1 MISNLGAES
10 TDVLVTPRMDKV
22 NLTNNAEAINAI
34 TGEKLPI
41 KNGSFN
47 VNLASFDYALVWV
60 K

>member
-1 MISNLGAES
+1 MKLKNSITA
-10 TDVLVTPRMDKV
+10 V
-22 NLTNNAEAINAI
+22 NAV
-34 TGEKLPI
+34 TGEKLTI